1 MGNSELVDKTYLKVS
16 ITKSEFYQKNFRVDV
31 IPNEVYE
38 AITEIKANKGKQY
51 CSYFV
56 IIQTDQYRSEI
67 TRHIRWINNFD
78 RHFHKYRIIFT
89 TSNTTSQV
97 IIGYKFNRETPMKV
111 EIEAYVKDPSMI
123 QLRKV
128 SNMKDSYDD
137 LNKFEIEKFSL
148 SADQEDLLEKRMVWV
163 FGSSRSGSTW
173 LGTQLLR
180 HPDNVI
186 WDEPYIGRHF
196 EMVKPWQEKR
206 GRRYFFSP
214 YHKNNWLPWLRK
226 LILARTFSEFQTV
239 DMNVIIKEPNASEG
253 CGIILGSLPNSKL
266 IFLLRDGRDVVD
278 SNIDAIRPG
287 SWNKDWTSVVQSKS
301 IKELINIFSDLW
313 KRSIEN
319 VWNAYQQHPERNRIL
334 VKYEDL
340 LTNTLTELRKI
351 YDFLHISITD
361 DQLKDITDRFNFEKV
376 PESKKGSGK
385 FYRIATPGKWKDN
398 FNQDEKE
405 LMNSIMGETLKKMNY
420 AS

>member
-128 SNMKDSYDD
+128 SNMKDSYND

-214 YHKNNWLPWLRK
+214 SHKNNWLQWLRK

-239 DMNVIIKEPNASEG
+239 DKNVIIKEPNSSEG

-278 SNIDAIRPG
+278 SQIDAFKKG
-287 SWNKDWTSVVQSKS
+287 SWNEGGTGWIKNTTREKRIRLFSHSWTQ
-301 IKELINIFSDLW
+301 
-313 KRSIEN
+313 SIES
-319 VWNAYQQHPERNRIL
+319 VFESFQKHDSKLKIL

-340 LTNTLTELRKI
+340 LTNTLAELRKI
-351 YDFLHISITD
+351 YDFLQINVD
-361 DQLKDITDRFNFEKV
+361 DRELKKIIEKYDFNKI
-376 PESKKGSGK
+376 PSKKRGPGK
-385 FYRIATPGKWKDN
+385 FFRSAKVGGYKDN
-398 FNQDEKE
+398 FSEKE
-405 LMNSIMGETLKKMNY
+405 QEIMISKMGETLKKAGY
-420 AS
+420 V